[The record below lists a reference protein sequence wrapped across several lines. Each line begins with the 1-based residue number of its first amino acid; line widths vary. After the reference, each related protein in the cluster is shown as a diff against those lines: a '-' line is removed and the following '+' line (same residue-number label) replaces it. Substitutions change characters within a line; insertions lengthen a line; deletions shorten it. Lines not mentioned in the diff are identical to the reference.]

1 MFGNRGMRSNGII
14 FGNLLL
20 VIMLHGR
27 EPLIACEMRGRTPSL
42 SRPRLPWHRRV
53 DNVPNSVYHSLQR
66 SSNLRLLRPKVAI
79 I

>member
-20 VIMLHGR
+20 VIMLMAASL
-27 EPLIACEMRGRTPSL
+27 LIACEMRGRTPSL
-42 SRPRLPWHRRV
+42 SKPRLPWHRRV
-53 DNVPNSVYHSLQR
+53 DIVPDSAYHSLQR